1 MQRLMRRWPAASVV
15 AVCANADS
23 DHIMEILSRGAR
35 GVVTLG
41 SSLPVLR
48 HALGLVQS
56 GGIYLPESALRA
68 RPGAPL
74 AARPRLG
81 STEGVAAPQ
90 RALTARQR
98 QIAEL
103 LAVGKSNKEIAR
115 ALSIEE
121 GTVKIHVKAILR
133 ALGVRNRTEAVL
145 VAARAGY
152 LDTSVAGA

>member
-1 MQRLMRRWPAASVV
+1 
-15 AVCANADS
+15 
-23 DHIMEILSRGAR
+23 
-35 GVVTLG
+35 
-41 SSLPVLR
+41 
-48 HALGLVQS
+48 
-56 GGIYLPESALRA
+56 
-68 RPGAPL
+68 
-74 AARPRLG
+74 
-81 STEGVAAPQ
+81 
-90 RALTARQR
+90 LTARQR

-103 LAVGKSNKEIAR
+103 LAIGKSNKEIAR